1 MARRKKDTSGE
12 QILES
17 SLLEVARGSLSPSPI
32 PILKDMKRIDV
43 YVTENLSLKDKE
55 IVHHFSR
62 RWKTEDFNR
71 DTKDNLAFDQYQIRS
86 LEATKRHWYSVFIA
100 HSFLMCSKLKGSFQ
114 RILKANLNTVGDL
127 LRAFRKINFLYF
139 LRWLKNHYNVFRQY
153 LCVKEPIFA

>member
-1 MARRKKDTSGE
+1 MARRKKDTFGE

-62 RWKTEDFNR
+62 RWKTGDFNR
-71 DTKDNLAFDQYQIRS
+71 DTKDNLAFDQYQVRTLKAI
-86 LEATKRHWYSVFIA
+86 KRHCYSVFIA